1 LLVPRGNPLRLGN
14 LRNVVQQKARFAN
27 RTLGSGTR
35 VVLDELL
42 LGEGLTAQDLG
53 GDAFCEPS
61 HAAVAQAVA
70 SGQCD
75 AGLGIAAAA
84 EAADLDFVPLAHERY
99 HLVCLKSALS
109 QPGVQTLLQTLQSRE
124 WQDQIARISGY
135 RAQDSGQV
143 LSMRGV
149 LPWWNYLRQKK

>member
-1 LLVPRGNPLRLGN
+1 
-14 LRNVVQQKARFAN
+14 
-27 RTLGSGTR
+27 
-35 VVLDELL
+35 
-42 LGEGLTAQDLG
+42 
-53 GDAFCEPS
+53 
-61 HAAVAQAVA
+61 
-70 SGQCD
+70 
-75 AGLGIAAAA
+75 LGIAAAA

-99 HLVCLKSALS
+99 HLVCLKSALN
-109 QPGVQTLLQTLQSRE
+109 QPGVQTLMQTLQSRE